1 METGNDTPIEVN
13 HEARRIVGVY
23 LAITALFTLAAS
35 LIWGV
40 NTLFLLGAGLSL
52 FQVMIVNAA
61 FSVGQLVF
69 EVPTGVVADTVGR
82 RVSYLLGIF
91 SLSAG
96 TLAYVAADR
105 FDWGMAGFVSASV
118 MLGFGFTCQTG
129 AVDAWLVDALDHV
142 RDVVPRETVFAR
154 GGMVTGVAMLVGTLA
169 GGFLGQ
175 VNLAVPYYVRAGV
188 LVGAFVVAA
197 VMMRDIGFVPRALRA
212 SRFAEETRKIARA
225 GVRYGWRDPVVRP
238 LLFVSLVHGT
248 FMLFFFYSSQP
259 YALELLGRPDLVWV
273 AGALAALYGI
283 TGVGGNLLVGPLMRT
298 RFGSDSA
305 RLLGAGAV
313 VEALAAVGIA
323 ISGFLA
329 PSGGSAASFGTM
341 VVLFGLFGAFNGVT
355 MPVRQ
360 AYINRWI
367 PTEQRATVLS
377 VDAFF
382 ADAGGGAGQ
391 PAFGWLATRASIPV
405 AYVVGAVLW
414 GVAAP
419 LYTVARRAER
429 LGTRNG

>member
-1 METGNDTPIEVN
+1 MDAATDTPGAGN
-13 HEARRIVGVY
+13 HEARRIVRVY

-52 FQVMIVNAA
+52 FQVMVVNAA
-61 FSVGQLVF
+61 FSAGQLVF
-69 EVPTGVVADTVGR
+69 EVPTGVVADTIGR
-82 RVSYLLGIF
+82 RASYLLGIF
-91 SLSAG
+91 ALSAG
-96 TLAYVAADR
+96 TLAYVASER
-105 FDWGMAGFVSASV
+105 FGWGMAGFVTASV

-142 RDVVPRETVFAR
+142 RDAVPRETVFAR

-175 VNLAVPYYVRAGV
+175 VDLAVPYYVRSAV
-188 LVGAFVVAA
+188 LVAAFLLAA
-197 VMMRDIGFVPRALRA
+197 VMMRDIGFVPRVLRA
-212 SRFAEETRKIARA
+212 SRFAEETRTIARA
-225 GVRYGWRDPVVRP
+225 GIRYGWREPVVRP
-238 LLFVSLVHGT
+238 LLFASLLHGT
-248 FMLFFFYSSQP
+248 FMLFFFYSTQP

-283 TGVGGNLLVGPLMRT
+283 AGVGGNLCVGPLMRT
-298 RFGSDSA
+298 RFGRDSA
-305 RLLGAGAV
+305 RLLGVGAV
-313 VEALAAVGIA
+313 VEALAIAGIA
-323 ISGFLA
+323 ASGWLA
-329 PSGGSAASFGTM
+329 PAGGSTRAFATF
-341 VVLFGLFGAFNGVT
+341 VVLFGLFGLFNGVT

-377 VDAFF
+377 LDAFF

-391 PAFGWLATRASIPV
+391 PAFGWLATVGSIPG
-405 AYVVGAVLW
+405 AYLVGAVLW
-414 GVAAP
+414 GVAGP
-419 LYTVARRAER
+419 LYAVARRAEDR
-429 LGTRNG
+429 ASRA